1 MKIAIL
7 TLVAIALVLVW
18 RLDEINSHL
27 DETNLPLDGINLLG
41 AFLFATLMLG
51 LIWWKWA
58 IEKKKDKTR
67 RTIALRIL
75 DNLDGHR
82 QQALS
87 NLQRA
92 GPNTQQRI
100 KKAIR
105 EELRRRP
112 ADEIALMLLDGG
124 TEMRELMGKILPQMP
139 IEIRQDIKRA
149 IKEEGCRREARDK
162 AIRTIALRILDNLG
176 GTRQYALSNLQ
187 TTEPNVQQRIK
198 RAIREELRRQPA
210 DKIALMVLNGGAEM
224 RELMDEMF
232 PQMPIEI
239 QRDIKRALEEERCR
253 REAQE
258 IDQLFEGS
266 IERNTD
272 KITRQFFSG
281 EFQHRE
287 YVIKKI
293 RETSAEVQH
302 RLEQAI
308 REKQETLLS
317 DSQALLPGNAFV
329 YLIRQEYFANEQFF
343 FKIGRTNN
351 PRRRLGELQTG
362 NPHFL
367 HLWAAMSFPNDADA
381 IQMEGHLHDVCQ
393 AWQKHNEW
401 FQGHVLEELLRAGRF
416 APYIN
421 IPQAPLI

>member
-7 TLVAIALVLVW
+7 TLVAVVLVLVW

-41 AFLFATLMLG
+41 AFLLATLMLG

-124 TEMRELMGKILPQMP
+124 TEMQKLMGKILPQMP
-139 IEIRQDIKRA
+139 IKIRRDISRA
-149 IKEEGCRREARDK
+149 IKEEGRRREAWVKIRRDISRAIEEEQSRREAWEEEQERRQREAREEEQERRRREAREEEQERRRREAWEEEQKRRQKEARKEEEEQSRRQAQERSPEEREIDRLFEGN
-162 AIRTIALRILDNLG
+162 IEQNTNNIALR
-176 GTRQYALSNLQ
+176 
-187 TTEPNVQQRIK
+187 
-198 RAIREELRRQPA
+198 
-210 DKIALMVLNGGAEM
+210 
-224 RELMDEMF
+224 
-232 PQMPIEI
+232 
-239 QRDIKRALEEERCR
+239 
-253 REAQE
+253 
-258 IDQLFEGS
+258 
-266 IERNTD
+266 
-272 KITRQFFSG
+272 FFSG
-281 EFQHRE
+281 EFQNRE

-293 RETSAEVQH
+293 RETSPEFQR
-302 RLEQAI
+302 RLTTAI
-308 REKQETLLS
+308 RQTQNVLLNNPE
-317 DSQALLPGNAFV
+317 ALMPGEAFV
-329 YLIRQEYFANEQFF
+329 YLIRQEYFAIEQFF
-343 FKIGRTNN
+343 FKIGLSSN
-351 PRRRLGELQTG
+351 PGARLQQFRTG
-362 NPHFL
+362 NPHLL
-367 HLWAAMSFPNDADA
+367 HLWATMSFNNTAEA
-381 IQMEGHLHDVCQ
+381 EQKEGELHELCQ
-393 AWQKHNEW
+393 AWQEHSEW
-401 FQGHVLEELLRAGRF
+401 FQGHALKELLRVGRF
-416 APYIN
+416 APYFN